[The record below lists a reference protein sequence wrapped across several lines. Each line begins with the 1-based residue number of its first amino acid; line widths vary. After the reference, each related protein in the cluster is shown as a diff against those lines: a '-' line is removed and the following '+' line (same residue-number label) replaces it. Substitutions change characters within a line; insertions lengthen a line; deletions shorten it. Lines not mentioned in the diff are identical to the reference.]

1 MRAASSE
8 MSSAPPE
15 QASSPP
21 SPATVPRSR
30 ARVPTWVLLL
40 LGAVG
45 GVVFGKVGANMTFG
59 APLVF
64 LGLGGLVVVWCG
76 LIFHRVLQPLLD
88 PNHVTEAHSERGAPL
103 RRRELEREKQLVLK
117 AIREIELDYQMK
129 KLSESDYRD
138 MTQRYRVRAMRLLR
152 ELDAGDD
159 YRALI
164 EQELKARLGA
174 KAGARDG
181 GSA

>member
-1 MRAASSE
+1 
-8 MSSAPPE
+8 MSPPE
-15 QASSPP
+15 QLPAPP
-21 SPATVPRSR
+21 SPSAAPPRR
-30 ARVPTWVLLL
+30 ARVPTWLL
-40 LGAVG
+40 LGLGAG
-45 GVVFGKVGANMTFG
+45 AALAFGKLGAGMTFG
-59 APLVF
+59 APLV
-64 LGLGGLVVVWCG
+64 LVGLGGLVLIWCG
-76 LIFHRVLQPLLD
+76 IILHRILRPLLD
-88 PNHVTEAHSERGAPL
+88 PDHVSEARGDQGAPV

-129 KLSESDYRD
+129 KLSESDHRE

-174 KAGARDG
+174 QAGARDG
-181 GSA
+181 GQS